1 MILNMLLGRN
11 KRDPLTPNFEF
22 FGGACARAKE
32 SLCQD
37 ILKLRYEV
45 YCKECHFLDADDY
58 PDGLE
63 SDVHDATAYHVAAR
77 NEAGQ
82 VVGTV
87 RLVFADAAGRFPFE
101 EHCATF
107 AEFTFPSRAECA
119 EVSRL
124 VVSKGYRRRPG
135 DTMQGVSRDFVEKG
149 RPDAIPI
156 DPNDPEGKHR
166 RRISPQI
173 LMGMFRQIY
182 LHSRDNGIH
191 YWFAAMEKSLARSLD
206 RMGFHYTQVGPE
218 MDYYGPVA
226 VYFAD
231 LRVLSRELRK
241 SSEFLS
247 RWFENEPISLWLMLK
262 TWIHFKLTS
271 RRKK

>member
-1 MILNMLLGRN
+1 MMLNRLVGRDR
-11 KRDPLTPNFEF
+11 RDPLTPNFNF
-22 FGGACARAKE
+22 FGSVCERAKE
-32 SLCQD
+32 SLFLD
-37 ILKLRYEV
+37 VFRLRYEV
-45 YCKECHFLDADDY
+45 YCRECRFLDADDY

-63 SDVHDATAYHVAAR
+63 SDAYDASAYHVAAR
-77 NEAGQ
+77 NEADQ
-82 VVGTV
+82 IVGTV

-101 EHCATF
+101 DHCTTF
-107 AEFTFPSRAECA
+107 ADFTFPPRAECA

-135 DTMQGVSRDFVEKG
+135 DTMQGVSKNFVEKG

-156 DPNDPEGKHR
+156 DPDDPEGKHR

-173 LMGMFRQIY
+173 LMGMFRQMY
-182 LHSRDNGIH
+182 LHSRDNGTH

-218 MDYYGPVA
+218 VDYYGPVA

-231 LRVLSRELRK
+231 LRVLKNDLRN

-247 RWFENEPISLWLMLK
+247 RWFEGEPITLWLTLK
-262 TWIHFKLTS
+262 TWIHFKLFA
-271 RRKK
+271 RGKR